1 MQLWFLVYSSW
12 GPKSKSNNNNQVK
25 NALHTHIN
33 LNRETTTTTQGEL
46 FKQKRTN
53 SNSLKKIVS
62 HEARSW
68 FTNSVSLSLSFC
80 VSLSVSASTPSPT
93 PTPQAHWTRT
103 CRWRR
108 GRVRRTLAWRSPSLW
123 CTPRAGCWP
132 VRSPAAS
139 CSRCSW
145 RTSTRQ
151 ARTSTSTTCRG
162 VGGWGGGRTPS
173 PPSSTTR
180 ITLHCQARTHP
191 RFKKLIHVVLC
202 KSCKYLLPPAQ
213 CWTVVVFLSMSLP
226 LSGVDGVI

>member
-162 VGGWGGGRTPS
+162 VGAELLV
-173 PPSSTTR
+173 PPQVRLESHYTVRRGPTQDLKNSFM
-180 ITLHCQARTHP
+180 L
-191 RFKKLIHVVLC
+191 
-202 KSCKYLLPPAQ
+202 SCASLVSIFCHLLS
-213 CWTVVVFLSMSLP
+213 VEL
-226 LSGVDGVI
+226 